1 MNHPFLRGCRVL
13 LAVCVSI
20 VLLLQAVVDR
30 PSYETYLSATQW
42 GLMAVLWLVEN
53 QIVEQPTGETLRIS
67 RSPDL
72 VLDKQY
78 VAERSGGGA
87 TAIRPFVLRTNR
99 VIIPVVGFPNSEDA
113 GIYLEP
119 ETNHQRLWVRV
130 GAARLE

>member
-53 QIVEQPTGETLRIS
+53 QIVEQPTGETLRIL
-67 RSPDL
+67 RSPNAWFWTNNMWQ
-72 VLDKQY
+72 KGA
-78 VAERSGGGA
+78 VAAQLRSA
-87 TAIRPFVLRTNR
+87 PSSCALTA
-99 VIIPVVGFPNSEDA
+99 
-113 GIYLEP
+113 
-119 ETNHQRLWVRV
+119 
-130 GAARLE
+130 